1 MNLQEVI
8 DRFQLKLL
16 TAPQDFSQI
25 SPTGGYTSD
34 LLSCVIAG
42 ARPGNIW
49 VTLQAHLNIIAVGAM
64 TEVSAIIITEGALP
78 DEATLAR
85 ANQQG
90 VTLLSTALPSYE
102 VAGRLWE
109 FGLQS

>member
-1 MNLQEVI
+1 MNLQEII
-8 DRFQLKLL
+8 DQFHLKVL
-16 TAPQDFSQI
+16 TEPQDFSQVT
-25 SPTGGYTSD
+25 PNGGYTSD
-34 LLSCVIAG
+34 LLSCVMAG
-42 ARPGNIW
+42 AKQGNLWI
-49 VTLQAHLNIIAVGAM
+49 TLQAHLNIIAVGAM

-90 VTLLSTALPSYE
+90 VTLLATSLPSYE

-109 FGLQS
+109 SGLKN